1 MLKDFTQKEKK
12 RFSFI
17 ARLRSTNHAVR
28 GLRVFFVTQH
38 NAWVHLFVALL
49 VVVLG
54 VLLRI
59 SHIEWLSLIVAISLV
74 LIAEMINTAF
84 EIDIDL
90 TSPEYHPY
98 AKDTKDV
105 AAGFVLLSV
114 VFALIIGG
122 IIFIPKL
129 LPLI

>member
-17 ARLRSTNHAVR
+17 ARVRSANHAIR

-38 NAWVHLFVALL
+38 NAWVHLFVAFL
-49 VVVLG
+49 VIVLG

-59 SHIEWLSLIVAISLV
+59 SHFEWLSLVVAISLV
-74 LIAEMINTAF
+74 LITEMINTAF